1 MSRTNVIITLWL
13 LIILITGVYCAYY
26 NQSFKDIQAEQTLY
40 GQGFALARVQQ
51 LDQDCQ
57 G

>member
-1 MSRTNVIITLWL
+1 MSRTNVIIMLWL
-13 LIILITGVYCAYY
+13 LIILITGGYNAYY
-26 NQSFKDIQAEQTLY
+26 NESFEDIQAEQTLY

>member
-1 MSRTNVIITLWL
+1 MLWL
-13 LIILITGVYCAYY
+13 LIILITGGYNAYY
-26 NQSFKDIQAEQTLY
+26 NESFEDIQAEQTLY
-40 GQGFALARVQQ
+40 GQEFALARVQQ

>member
-13 LIILITGVYCAYY
+13 LIILITGVYNAYY